1 MTSYF
6 VNSDAVSNDKESY
19 HSEWIDRGIAV
30 TSGGSEYREQIDS
43 MPKGSTIFLHGMG
56 FGIVATGTVLDD
68 QSASVQ
74 HGHGTVSP
82 HEEVE
87 FHRKVAWFADLRKN
101 PVPYKEVIRVWGT
114 NPRLAVHPIV
124 NNGIALLDL
133 IQAYSEQADID
144 VVRVRLSGGP
154 TQVDALVQARRG
166 QGQYRKDVLKLWE
179 GRCAVTGCG
188 VAAVLRASHALPWC
202 LSTDQ
207 QRLDANN
214 GLPLTATLDALFDR
228 GLIGFADDGSMIF
241 SPRLQQLDRKLLNLP
256 SPLRKQLNPAQ
267 KGYLREHRRV
277 FGL

>member
-6 VNSDAVSNDKESY
+6 VNSDAVSNGKQSY
-19 HSEWIDRGIAV
+19 HSEWIDRGIGV

-56 FGIVATGTVLDD
+56 LGIVAAGTVLDD
-68 QSASVQ
+68 HSASVR
-74 HGHGTVSP
+74 HGLGTVSP
-82 HEEVE
+82 REEEE
-87 FHRKVAWFADLRKN
+87 FHRQVAWFADLRKN

-114 NPRLAVHPIV
+114 NPRRAVHPIV

-133 IQAYSEQADID
+133 IRAYSEQADID

-166 QGQYRKDVLKLWE
+166 QGQYRKDMLKLWE
-179 GRCAVTGCG
+179 GRCAVTDCG

-207 QRLDANN
+207 QRLDGNN
-214 GLPLTATLDALFDR
+214 GVLLTATLDALFDR
-228 GLIGFADDGSMIF
+228 GLVGFADDGSMIC
-241 SPRLQQLDRKLLNLP
+241 SPRLKQLDRKLLNLP
-256 SPLRKQLNPAQ
+256 APLRKQLNFAQ
-267 KGYLREHRRV
+267 KEYLRDHRQV

>member
-6 VNSDAVSNDKESY
+6 VNSDAVSNENESY

-43 MPKGSTIFLHGMG
+43 MPKGSTIFLHGRG
-56 FGIVATGTVLDD
+56 FGIVGAGTVLDD
-68 QSASVQ
+68 QSASVRR
-74 HGHGTVSP
+74 GAGTVSP
-82 HEEVE
+82 SEDEE

-101 PVPYKEVIRVWGT
+101 PLPYKEVIRIWGT

-133 IQAYSEQADID
+133 VQAYAEQADIEI
-144 VVRVRLSGGP
+144 VRKRQLSGP
-154 TQVDALVQARRG
+154 TNVDALVQARRG
-166 QGQYRKDVLKLWE
+166 QGQYRKDMLKLWQ
-179 GRCAVTGCG
+179 GRCAVTDCG

-207 QRLDANN
+207 QRLDVNN
-214 GLPLTATLDALFDR
+214 GLLLTATLDALFDR
-228 GLIGFADDGSMIF
+228 GLIGFNDDGSMVC
-241 SPRLQQLDRKLLNLP
+241 SPHLQPVDRKLLNIP
-256 SPLRKQLNPAQ
+256 TPLQKQLNPAQ
-267 KGYLREHRRV
+267 QQYLRDHRRI